1 MKLNFETFRYSLM
14 GLVAAL
20 VFAALSAV
28 FDWDLFERFVTL
40 VHKGEAFEID
50 EIILPMAL
58 VLIGVAADASINTLH
73 ARSQNDKLKLYNH
86 MSGELVDEISCHLTK
101 LLEFRLSLIESTPS
115 HHDIHRELDIIIVQ
129 SFKHFEH
136 AQRRTDIDMS
146 LLPLVADMNKVG
158 KSAEP
163 NNETVPPLI

>member
-20 VFAALSAV
+20 VLAALSAV
-28 FDWDLFERFVTL
+28 FDWDLFERFVRL

-50 EIILPMAL
+50 EIILPLVL
-58 VLIGVAADASINTLH
+58 VLIGVATDATINTLH
-73 ARSQNDKLKLYNH
+73 SRNQNDKLKLYNH
-86 MSGELVDEISCHLTK
+86 MSAELVEEISNHLTK
-101 LLEFRLSLIESTPS
+101 LLDFRLSLVQSAPDNFEVQ
-115 HHDIHRELDIIIVQ
+115 RELDIIIVQ

-146 LLPLVADMNKVG
+146 LLSLVADMNKVG
-158 KSAEP
+158 KPAAP
-163 NNETVPPLI
+163 NHETVPPLI